1 MSAFHA
7 QVEALVAFRDAL
19 GRHRG
24 QAAEVM
30 DGAESRVRRAQVELD
45 EIEHAW
51 RREVERRHAAAEDC
65 HRQALAA
72 AHEGMGYVD
81 CSPQQ
86 QALQRAE
93 EALAQVLR
101 ARREVEQAIDRY
113 HHEGQAYGQFMD
125 DDFSRGQHYLDR
137 CIDHFLRFGAERI
150 AIPYL
155 EWLAPRGIPRPPSPP
170 PSADRV
176 VGTPEQRKE
185 AEPRDSAPEARG

>member
-24 QAAEVM
+24 QAADAM
-30 DGAESRVRRAQVELD
+30 DGAEASIRRAQAELD
-45 EIEHAW
+45 DVEHAW

-86 QALQRAE
+86 QALHRAE
-93 EALAQVLR
+93 EALAQILR
-101 ARREVEQAIDRY
+101 ARLEVEQAIDQYRR
-113 HHEGQAYGQFMD
+113 ESQACGRFMD

-137 CIDHFLRFGAERI
+137 CIDHFLRFGSERI

-155 EWLAPRGIPRPPSPP
+155 QWLAPRGTPRPPSPP
-170 PSADRV
+170 ASADRP
-176 VGTPEQRKE
+176 VGSPEHRKE
-185 AEPRDSAPEARG
+185 AEPRDSAAEARG